1 MDGEVNNPTAR
12 IARDVKQDIEN
23 IQDRQTQEI
32 DRQTQEIDRQT
43 QEIDKQ
49 DRRDRRPGTLKGVSR
64 DKEG

>member
-32 DRQTQEIDRQT
+32 DRQTQEIDKR
-43 QEIDKQ
+43 